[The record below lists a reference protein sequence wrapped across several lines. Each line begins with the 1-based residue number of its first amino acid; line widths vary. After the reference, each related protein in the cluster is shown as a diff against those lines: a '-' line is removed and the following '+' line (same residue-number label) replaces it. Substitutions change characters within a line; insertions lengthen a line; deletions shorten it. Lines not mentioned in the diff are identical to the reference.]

1 MTQYLTVENISLVIL
16 VYLALE
22 KILRRIAP
30 ATAMTQ
36 DDALVASLDR
46 ARAWVAAN
54 APLLWGI
61 VEDLAGTGLF
71 PKAQKA
77 QEFGRRLLDEWQKAH
92 PGKPLPDEAKAAAE
106 LVARGLSAADHFTP
120 KPDPQPG
127 PTPK

>member
-1 MTQYLTVENISLVIL
+1 MQYLTAENATLTLVIL
-16 VYLALE
+16 LALE

-30 ATAMTQ
+30 TTATTRDDGWVADIDRAKAWAMT
-36 DDALVASLDR
+36 
-46 ARAWVAAN
+46 N

-92 PGKPLPDEAKAAAE
+92 PGKPLPDEAKAAAD